1 MDDESVSIETSGSE
15 TSGSETSS
23 CSNDAYTVS
32 ELNREIKEILK
43 LNFDKRIS
51 VTGEIS
57 NYKESYNNVYLTLK
71 DAMSRISIV
80 SWDHKRKHGKLG
92 LKNGDKILVDGI
104 ITVFEKS
111 GSYQITAF
119 DFKLYGLGDLYKKYI
134 ETKESY
140 ETKGYFSDKN
150 KRALPKYIRNIG
162 IITASGGAALKD
174 MLYVLKKSNYL
185 GNIYIKNCI
194 VQGKDCP
201 TSAANCIKELDKLN
215 YDAIIVSRGGGSFED
230 LFGFSDSKVIE
241 AIHNAK
247 TCIISAIGHEVD
259 FMLSDFVAD
268 IRSPT
273 PSVAGEIIATHQK
286 KQYSADAIQNIIKD
300 VYYTIS
306 KNIGIQEKRIN
317 DAQNKIVDPYD
328 ISKECIRTFDSL
340 LESIELNLR
349 KKLIECYNKQKSLD
363 NKFSILNPMNS
374 LNNGFVIASS
384 NKSIIKSINNLD
396 EIKKLKLQFI
406 DGSAI
411 ITIKD
416 ISLIKNE

>member
-1 MDDESVSIETSGSE
+1 MDDESVS
-15 TSGSETSS
+15 SETSS

-150 KRALPKYIRNIG
+150 KRILPKYIRNIG

-185 GNIYIKNCI
+185 GNIYVKNCI

-317 DAQNKIVDPYD
+317 DAQNRIVDPYD

-349 KKLIECYNKQKSLD
+349 KKVVECYNKQKSLD